1 MRTFRIPSALHDV
14 FGERQ
19 SAASLT
25 LIALAMPVAVL
36 AALPAFLTVEP
47 WRAVLAGLLV
57 ADIAAGA
64 IANFTRSTNDHY
76 AASALRRT
84 VFLVVHVH
92 IFVVALLL
100 DLPIIPAL
108 VAWALTIAAATA
120 VVLLKATGL
129 QRPVA
134 GMGVVVV
141 LGATAMTPEAT
152 MVLLFMTAL
161 FAIKVVLAFAIDHSA
176 DTGP

>member
-1 MRTFRIPSALHDV
+1 MRTLRIPSALHDV

-36 AALPAFLTVEP
+36 AALPAFLAVEP
-47 WRAVLAGLLV
+47 WRAALAGLLV

-64 IANFTRSTNDHY
+64 IANFTRGTNDHY
-76 AASALRRT
+76 AASAVRRT
-84 VFLVVHVH
+84 VFLAVHVH
-92 IFVVALLL
+92 LLVVALLL
-100 DLPIIPAL
+100 DLPIVPAL
-108 VAWALTIAAATA
+108 VAWALTITAATA
-120 VVLLKATGL
+120 VVLLKATSV

-134 GMGVVVV
+134 GLGVVIV
-141 LGATAMTPEAT
+141 LSATAMVPETT
-152 MVLLFMTAL
+152 MVLLFIAAL